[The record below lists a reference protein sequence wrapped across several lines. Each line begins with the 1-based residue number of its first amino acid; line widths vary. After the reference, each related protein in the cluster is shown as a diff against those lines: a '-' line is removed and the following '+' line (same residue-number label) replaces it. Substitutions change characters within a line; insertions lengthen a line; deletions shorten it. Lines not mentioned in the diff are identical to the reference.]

1 MEPPDFNLFWLLNFN
16 RVQNKLQS
24 IETQLTVLESN
35 IQKLSE
41 KLEFWSTALENEMDQ
56 NEMWEPLL
64 ESRFTSVEV
73 NLFYSYIWETI
84 NCLHSQVVESLSD
97 LAGSLPTLSS
107 ILRRKGKSQRIRL
120 AWESALETLGLQEGD
135 VKAFCAFF
143 MIHSHDA
150 CYYPANQRQAYT
162 SDITSVIHR
171 VVKSQVFKHSLLCA
185 VQVVENRKL

>member
-1 MEPPDFNLFWLLNFN
+1 MISYLRSGLYFHLFC
-16 RVQNKLQS
+16 RY
-24 IETQLTVLESN
+24 
-35 IQKLSE
+35 
-41 KLEFWSTALENEMDQ
+41 
-56 NEMWEPLL
+56 
-64 ESRFTSVEV
+64 TSVEV

-84 NCLHSQVVESLSD
+84 NCLHSQVVENLSD

-107 ILRRKGKSQRIRL
+107 ILRRKGKSERIRL

-150 CYYPANQRQAYT
+150 CYYPVKQRQAYT

-171 VVKSQVFKHSLLCA
+171 MVKSQVFKHSLLCA
-185 VQVVENRKL
+185 VHVVENRKAWRWFLKTKRNRSVWNYS